1 MNPFDSTPND
11 PSAPRGPLDG
21 LLVADLSR
29 VLAGPYCSMLLADL
43 GATVIKVESPAGDET
58 RTWMPPE
65 REGVSTYYL
74 SINRNKRSVV
84 LDFGDPD
91 DVALTRELIR
101 RADVC
106 IENFKVGGLDKFG
119 LGYAAAKELN
129 PSIVYLSI
137 SGFGTK
143 GGAALPGYD
152 LVVQA
157 VSGLMSLTGPSDG
170 PAYRAG
176 IAAFDV
182 MTGLHGTIGVLAAL
196 HHRSQTGEGQHVE
209 VNLLSSAMSGLVNHT
224 AAYTLAGVVAH
235 RMGNEHPSVYPYQTM
250 PTKDRDVIITAAND
264 RQFRSLCTVL
274 GIPEIAED
282 PRFALNADRTAHR
295 DQLHPILVER
305 LRQWSADDLFVQL
318 NAAGVPCGPINSIG
332 EGVELAERL
341 GLQPRVT
348 VGTGDRAVDTVRNPI
363 GFSVSS
369 PRYDL
374 PPPGLGEH
382 SVEIRRWL
390 STPSQ

>member
-1 MNPFDSTPND
+1 MTTSAAHTGS
-11 PSAPRGPLDG
+11 SAPKGPLDG
-21 LLVADLSR
+21 LIVADLSR

-58 RTWMPPE
+58 RTWRPPE
-65 REGVSTYYL
+65 KDGTSTYYL
-74 SINRNKRSVV
+74 SINRNKRSIV
-84 LDFGDPD
+84 LDFSDPA
-91 DVALTRELIR
+91 DVELTKELLR
-101 RADVC
+101 RADIC

-119 LGYAAAKELN
+119 LGYEAAREIN

-182 MTGLHGTIGVLAAL
+182 MTGLHGAIGVLAAL
-196 HHRSQTGEGQHVE
+196 HHRTMTGEGQHVE

-224 AAYTLAGVVAH
+224 GAYTLADVVAH

-250 PTKDRDVIITAAND
+250 PTKDRDVIVTAAND

-274 GIPEIAED
+274 GIPEIADD
-282 PRFALNADRTAHR
+282 PRFALNADRTANR

-305 LRQWSADDLFVQL
+305 LSHWSADDLFVQL

-341 GLQPRVT
+341 GLDPRVV
-348 VGTGDRAVDTVRNPI
+348 VGEGDRAVTVVRNPI
-363 GFSVSS
+363 DFSVSS
-369 PRYDL
+369 PQYRL

-382 SVEIRRWL
+382 SDEIRRWL
-390 STPSQ
+390 STAP